1 MKCFEVHT
9 IINYNVK
16 LQQNFDIRRRF
27 ELVTAGSQWRL
38 NNILSYKFKI
48 VKKIKT
54 IMFESTV
61 DKAIVMER

>member
-1 MKCFEVHT
+1 M
-9 IINYNVK
+9 K
-16 LQQNFDIRRRF
+16 LQQNFDVRRRF

-48 VKKIKT
+48 VKIKT

-61 DKAIVMER
+61 DGAIVMER

>member
-16 LQQNFDIRRRF
+16 LQQNFDVRRRF

-48 VKKIKT
+48 VKIKT

-61 DKAIVMER
+61 DGAIVMER